1 MQRNGWGYG
10 WSWKVVLTNKFCFC
24 NRLMPT
30 SSYWILRGWGK
41 KKKKK
46 IETWYEVSTGWFIFF
61 SCSQYYTRFKS
72 YCCEAYNILR
82 KSSNLILNLFHLMAG
97 SNIPDIASDPEK
109 GILKVWRLIFILW
122 FLILWFFFFFPR
134 SPDSWLGMYWCHVAP
149 REVPVGLGRWSL
161 YSFLPGSN
169 QRKC

>member
-1 MQRNGWGYG
+1 MQRNGWSYG
-10 WSWKVVLTNKFCFC
+10 WRWKVLLQNKIKPCDFVLMLFLKKFRLSAHVQCGNHVWLVRQFSYGDTN
-24 NRLMPT
+24 
-30 SSYWILRGWGK
+30 
-41 KKKKK
+41 
-46 IETWYEVSTGWFIFF
+46 WFGVF
-61 SCSQYYTRFKS
+61 SRRSQYYTRFKS

-109 GILKVWRLIFILW
+109 GILKVNSLNFHSDSTAFNSFCLW
-122 FLILWFFFFFPR
+122 LVV
-134 SPDSWLGMYWCHVAP
+134 YWYHAAP

-169 QRKC
+169 KREC